1 MRQVFLNVLRN
12 ACEAVEDGGT
22 DQPLGL
28 PGGQR
33 RRAAKIRV
41 RISDNGCGIPEKD
54 WENIFEPFF
63 TTKPSGFGLGLA
75 NARKIVEQHKGV
87 DPGREKERAGNG
99 LRNPHSVRG
108 GDMKSILI
116 IDDDPLIRKTLSSH
130 LAKQGFEV
138 QAAEDGEVRPPRTI
152 EEMGPTSSSWTSAF
166 PTWTGWRSC
175 GRSGRRTSR
184 ASVLIMT
191 AFDDMKTTVEAIK
204 LGAFEYL
211 VKPLDYIAL
220 DLTVEKA
227 FQVKALEEKVS
238 YLVEE
243 KQKEYTID
251 NIIGRSPRMRE
262 VFKLI
267 GSVANTRTNVLIQ
280 GESGTG
286 KELVAKAIHYNS
298 PHRDEPFIVINCSA
312 ISDTLLESELFG
324 HVKGAFTDA
333 VCETKGKFEIAGK
346 GTLFLDEIGDVSPN
360 LQSKLLRVIET
371 RDFMKVGGEKVL
383 KTEARII
390 AATNQ
395 NLRALIENGRFRE
408 DLYYR
413 LKVVEIHLPSL
424 RERREDIPELVGYLL
439 EKINRELRKNVRK
452 VPPEV
457 MKHFSG
463 LPWKGNVRELE
474 NALTRA
480 VILAKGDV
488 ILEENLP
495 LDLRGKK
502 AVSPGSRAAR
512 GSRERNISST
522 S

>member
-1 MRQVFLNVLRN
+1 
-12 ACEAVEDGGT
+12 
-22 DQPLGL
+22 
-28 PGGQR
+28 
-33 RRAAKIRV
+33 
-41 RISDNGCGIPEKD
+41 
-54 WENIFEPFF
+54 
-63 TTKPSGFGLGLA
+63 
-75 NARKIVEQHKGV
+75 
-87 DPGREKERAGNG
+87 
-99 LRNPHSVRG
+99 
-108 GDMKSILI
+108 MKSILI
-116 IDDDPLIRKTLSSH
+116 IDDDSLIRKTLSSH
-130 LAKQGFEV
+130 LSKQGFEV
-138 QAAEDGEVRPPRTI
+138 QTAEDGESGLKKYA
-152 EEMGPTSSSWTSAF
+152 EMGPDLVILDIRLPDTDGLDVLRQMKDQAN
-166 PTWTGWRSC
+166 
-175 GRSGRRTSR
+175 R

-191 AFDDMKTTVEAIK
+191 AYDDMKTTVEAIK

-211 VKPLDYIAL
+211 VKPLDYMAL

-238 YLVEE
+238 YLIEE

-251 NIIGRSPRMRE
+251 NIIGHSLQMRE

-267 GSVANTRTNVLIQ
+267 GSVANTRTNILIQ

-298 PHRDEPFIVINCSA
+298 PYRDEPFIVINCSA

-346 GTLFLDEIGDVSPN
+346 GTLFLDEIGDISPN

-371 RDFMKVGGEKVL
+371 RDFMKVGGEKIL

-395 NLRALIENGRFRE
+395 NLRTLIENGKFRE

-413 LKVVEIHLPSL
+413 FKVVEIRLPSL
-424 RERREDIPELVGYLL
+424 RERKEDIPELVGYLL
-439 EKINRELRKNVRK
+439 EKINRDLRKNVRK
-452 VPPEV
+452 VPPDV
-457 MKHFSG
+457 MKALTELS
-463 LPWKGNVRELE
+463 WKGNVRELE

-488 ILEENLP
+488 ILKENLP
-495 LDLRGKK
+495 LEAEERKLF
-502 AVSPGSRAAR
+502 
-512 GSRERNISST
+512 SRELVSLDEIEKEYIQYVLAAVKGSKTRASQVLKISRHT
-522 S
+522 LDKKIKDYNLEI

>member
-1 MRQVFLNVLRN
+1 
-12 ACEAVEDGGT
+12 
-22 DQPLGL
+22 
-28 PGGQR
+28 
-33 RRAAKIRV
+33 
-41 RISDNGCGIPEKD
+41 
-54 WENIFEPFF
+54 
-63 TTKPSGFGLGLA
+63 
-75 NARKIVEQHKGV
+75 
-87 DPGREKERAGNG
+87 
-99 LRNPHSVRG
+99 
-108 GDMKSILI
+108 MKSILI

-130 LAKQGFEV
+130 LAKHGFEV
-138 QAAEDGEVRPPRTI
+138 QSAEDGEKGLEKYSEMCPDLVLLDIRLPDIDGLEVLRQTREKQNRATI
-152 EEMGPTSSSWTSAF
+152 
-166 PTWTGWRSC
+166 
-175 GRSGRRTSR
+175 
-184 ASVLIMT
+184 LIMT
-191 AFDDMKTTVEAIK
+191 AYDDMKTTVEAVK

-211 VKPLDYIAL
+211 VKPLDYVAL

-238 YLVEE
+238 YLVAE
-243 KQKEYTID
+243 KQKAYTID
-251 NIIGRSPRMRE
+251 NIIGRSAPMRD

-267 GSVANTRTNVLIQ
+267 GSVATTRANVLIQ

-298 PHRDEPFIVINCSA
+298 PHKDEPFIVINCSA

-324 HVKGAFTDA
+324 HAKGAFTDA

-360 LQSKLLRVIET
+360 LQSKLLRVIES

-395 NLRALIENGRFRE
+395 NLKALIEAGKFRE

-413 LKVVEIHLPSL
+413 LKVVEIYLPSL
-424 RERREDIPELVGYLL
+424 REKKDDVPELVAYLL

-452 VPPEV
+452 VPPDV
-457 MKHFSG
+457 MKSLTE

-488 ILEENLP
+488 VLKENLP
-495 LDLRGKK
+495 VESDERKLFARQLVSLEEVEKDYIQYVLTATKGSKTKASQILKISRPTLDKK
-502 AVSPGSRAAR
+502 IKEYELTVS
-512 GSRERNISST
+512 
-522 S
+522 